1 MATHVYSGVDTLG
14 WSQYSSPSHQGARRN
29 ASVLHEV
36 GPQGTGLGP
45 HACLRILHSDSELLQ
60 FLYKI
65 VTVGPSA
72 VGKTSLILRYTTGK
86 FREYY
91 TPTLG
96 ADFSIKSMQF
106 DQSRVKLQIWDLGSQ
121 SFLEAVRSGY
131 YQGARGV
138 IYMFDVIRPE
148 TMEELWSWKKE
159 ADKYLKGAVNLV
171 VGNKTDLKSERQVSS
186 EDGKKFAKQFLA
198 DYLETSVKLND
209 GVDDTFTVISKRI
222 VNKTS

>member
-1 MATHVYSGVDTLG
+1 MT
-14 WSQYSSPSHQGARRN
+14 P
-29 ASVLHEV
+29 
-36 GPQGTGLGP
+36 
-45 HACLRILHSDSELLQ
+45 Q

-72 VGKTSLILRYTTGK
+72 VGKTSLILRYITGK

-121 SFLEAVRSGY
+121 DFLEVVRSGY

-138 IYMFDVIRPE
+138 IYMFDVTRPE
-148 TMEELWSWKKE
+148 TMDELWRWKKE
-159 ADKYLKGAVNLV
+159 ADKHLRDAVTLV
-171 VGNKTDLKSERQVSS
+171 VGNKTDLTSERQVNPD
-186 EDGKKFAKQFLA
+186 DGATFAKRFLA

-209 GVDDTFTVISKRI
+209 GVEDTFTTIAKKI
-222 VNKTS
+222 VQKIG